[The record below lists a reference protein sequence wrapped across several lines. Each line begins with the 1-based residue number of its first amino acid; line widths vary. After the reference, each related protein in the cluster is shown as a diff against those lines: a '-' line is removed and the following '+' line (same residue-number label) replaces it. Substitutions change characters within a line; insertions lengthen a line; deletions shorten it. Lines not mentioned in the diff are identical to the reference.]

1 MEKMLK
7 TKIMS
12 SLKIHGVM
20 IGEKTDL
27 ERFQSVRS
35 LVFKEYV
42 ESLAIVTMQQL
53 KKFESNKIFREKFKE
68 KYLQFLTFVFYF
80 YQKRYY
86 V

>member
-1 MEKMLK
+1 
-7 TKIMS
+7 
-12 SLKIHGVM
+12 M

-27 ERFQSVRS
+27 ERFQSVKS

-80 YQKRYY
+80 CQKQYF

>member
-1 MEKMLK
+1 
-7 TKIMS
+7 
-12 SLKIHGVM
+12 M
-20 IGEKTDL
+20 IGEKMDL
-27 ERFQSVRS
+27 ERFQSVKS

>member
-1 MEKMLK
+1 
-7 TKIMS
+7 
-12 SLKIHGVM
+12 M

>member
-1 MEKMLK
+1 
-7 TKIMS
+7 
-12 SLKIHGVM
+12 M

-80 YQKRYY
+80 YQKRYP

>member
-1 MEKMLK
+1 
-7 TKIMS
+7 
-12 SLKIHGVM
+12 M

-27 ERFQSVRS
+27 ERFQSVKS

-42 ESLAIVTMQQL
+42 ESLAIVTMQQP